1 MIQVTSHMRIVVA
14 VDPVDFRKGIDG
26 LAAVCRQRL
35 DSDPFSGTLFVFVN
49 KSRQAIRV
57 LVYDGQGFWLCHKR
71 LSKGRFAWRF
81 QSGGHAHGVVRA
93 LAARELQQLLWN
105 ADPLKVAPVEDFR
118 RIPKNFVI
126 P

>member
-1 MIQVTSHMRIVVA
+1 MIQITPHMRILVA

-26 LAAVCRQRL
+26 LAAVCRQKL
-35 DSDPFSGTLFVFVN
+35 DCDPFSGTLFVFAN

-81 QSGGHAHGVVRA
+81 QPGGHAVLRG

-105 ADPLKVAPVEDFR
+105 ADPWKESPVEDFR

>member
-1 MIQVTSHMRIVVA
+1 MIQVTPHMRIVVA

-26 LAAVCRQRL
+26 LAAVCRQKL

-81 QSGGHAHGVVRA
+81 QSGSRA
-93 LAARELQQLLWN
+93 QGMAARELQQLLWN
-105 ADPLKVAPVEDFR
+105 ADPLKVALVEDFR